1 MEIADLKKFD
11 TGACKARFSVKLENG
26 IEIRECGLF
35 DTNGQKWIA
44 LPSRPYEKDG
54 VKKYFQIVNMIPEV
68 KKKFDQKVFEKLAPF
83 FADEYR
89 PKSKS
94 KDEELP
100 F

>member
-11 TGACKARFSVKLENG
+11 TGACKAKFTVKMDNG

-35 DTNGQKWIA
+35 ETNGQKWIG

-54 VKKYFQIVNMIPEV
+54 IKKYFQIVNMPPEV
-68 KKKFDQKVFEKLAPF
+68 KKKFDAKVYEKLARH
-83 FADEYR
+83 FANEYKK
-89 PKSKS
+89 PAN
-94 KDEELP
+94 DELP